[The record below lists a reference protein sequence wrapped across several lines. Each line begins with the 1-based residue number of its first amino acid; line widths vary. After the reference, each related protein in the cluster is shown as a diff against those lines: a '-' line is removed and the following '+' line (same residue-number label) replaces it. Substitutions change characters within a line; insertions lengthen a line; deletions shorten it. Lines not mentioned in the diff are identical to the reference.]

1 MGLIIYSFNLKI
13 SPTCHMVWYCYV
25 TELHAYHF
33 VIKDC
38 VIKRGHYLCQT
49 LYIFFVKPNKII
61 LFGRK
66 WKNIPNQSEIR
77 TCVCPPYTHSE
88 NKTLFVTQSAHFPG
102 LPLLS
107 VHDTDSWNQTWH
119 CSWRSTQSK
128 LCIRTHSRVWARP
141 RGLRHTVLGC

>member
-1 MGLIIYSFNLKI
+1 MGVIIYSFNVNT
-13 SPTCHMVWYCYV
+13 SPTMPHGVLCDSYV
-25 TELHAYHF
+25 TELLAHEF
-33 VIKDC
+33 GTKDF

-88 NKTLFVTQSAHFPG
+88 NKTLFVTQSARFPG

-107 VHDTDSWNQTWH
+107 VHDTDS
-119 CSWRSTQSK
+119 
-128 LCIRTHSRVWARP
+128 
-141 RGLRHTVLGC
+141 